1 LLQLIKS
8 WLEILENVFDTN
20 FTKVKYESQAALF
33 PIKRIHGREL

>member
-8 WLEILENVFDTN
+8 WLEILENVDTN